1 MSKKEKF
8 NGWIA
13 SLSNGETIFE
23 RPMEKGKLSPWQ
35 DLLKWLR
42 ENPSVHMTMLRLQIN
57 GITIMGMK
65 NANGYLQCIQYFK
78 SVFTGK
84 EKLKR
89 GIGSVFGNIV
99 VMNWIDEDHNIWTE
113 QLPLKE
119 YLLHSTV
126 YRKN

>member
-42 ENPSVHMTMLRLQIN
+42 DNPVEMTMLRLQIN
-57 GITIMGMK
+57 GVTIIGMR
-65 NANGYLQCIQYFK
+65 NADGYLQCTQYFK
-78 SVFTGK
+78 SIFTGA
-84 EKLKR
+84 EKFKR
-89 GIGSVFGNIV
+89 GIGSIFKDQVI
-99 VMNWIDEDHNIWTE
+99 MNWIDEDRNIWTE
-113 QLPLKE
+113 ILPLKE
-119 YLLHSTV
+119 YLLHSTL
-126 YRKN
+126 YREN